1 MSTWTLKENSCGEL
15 KITLNGENWKAL
27 QLKAFDKIAKNVEIE
42 GFRKGKAPKALIQKQ
57 INEQQILMEAAEMG
71 AQDCLTAGIVEH
83 DLFLVAR
90 PDLGIDEL
98 NAEGVAYNFTIT
110 VKPEVKL
117 NKYTGLTY
125 TMEEVTFTDEEMN
138 AELVKV
144 QENFAELS
152 VKDSEVVNGDTAVID
167 FEGFKDGVAFDG
179 GQGENFPLE
188 IGSNSFIPGFEEQII
203 GMKQGD
209 SKDLDVT
216 FPEAYGAED
225 LAGQAVVFKVSV
237 KEVKGKVLPELNDEL
252 AKDTNT
258 DGVETLE
265 DLKNSISAKLLD
277 AKKQTAENNALD
289 NLITEL
295 VENSE
300 VEVPAVMV
308 ENEVEDMIKEQSQ
321 RMQQQGFGFEQFL
334 QMTGQSIES
343 VKEQFK
349 GDATSRIKVRL
360 ILEAVAKAENI
371 TATEEEIAKEFEAIA
386 TTYKMEIEKVKEMI
400 DASNLTYDI
409 EMRKALDFVKASAI

>member
-1 MSTWTLKENSCGEL
+1 MSTWNLKENSCGEL
-15 KITLNGENWKAL
+15 KSTLDGQAWKDV
-27 QLKAFDKIAKNVEIE
+27 QVKAFDKIAKNVEIE
-42 GFRKGKAPKALIQKQ
+42 GFRKGKAPKKLIEKQ

-71 AQDCLTAGIVEH
+71 AQDCLTAGIEEH

-98 NAEGVAYNFTIT
+98 TTDHVTYNFTIT

-117 NKYTGLTY
+117 NKYTNLPY
-125 TMEEVTFTDEEMN
+125 TIEDVVVSEEEMN

-152 VKDSEVVNGDTAVID
+152 VKDGEVVNGDTAVID

-203 GMKQGD
+203 GMKQGE

-225 LAGQAVVFKVSV
+225 LAGKAVVFKVSV

-265 DLKNSISAKLLD
+265 DLKNSISAKILD
-277 AKKQTAENNALD
+277 GKKQTAENEAVEA
-289 NLITEL
+289 LITQL

-300 VEVPAVMV
+300 VDVPEVMIA
-308 ENEVEDMIKEQSQ
+308 NEVEDMINEQSQ
-321 RMQQQGFGFEQFL
+321 RMQQQGFAFEQFL

-371 TATEEEIAKEFEAIA
+371 VATSEEIEKEYEAIA
-386 TTYKMEIEKVKEMI
+386 TNYKMEIEKVKELI
-400 DASNLTYDI
+400 NTDNLTYDI
-409 EMRKALDFVKASAI
+409 EMRRALDFVKDSAN